1 MNSNKISHENRKSDA
16 DEPPMR
22 PIEAEA
28 TVVLPMRWIRLF
40 PRHLRYIFDASAM
53 RPPARPIKD

>member
-1 MNSNKISHENRKSDA
+1 MNSNIFLCKNRASVA
-16 DEPPMR
+16 AEPPMR
-22 PIEAEA
+22 PIEADA